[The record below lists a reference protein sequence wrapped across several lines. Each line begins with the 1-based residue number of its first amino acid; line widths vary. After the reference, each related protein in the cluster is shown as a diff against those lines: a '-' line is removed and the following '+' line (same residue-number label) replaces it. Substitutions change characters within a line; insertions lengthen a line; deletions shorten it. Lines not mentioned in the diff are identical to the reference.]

1 MYLILIVYYWFQLN
15 KKATIKVPFY
25 TAGNLSLFY
34 NSNKESDQY
43 FKIVNMDDADFQRKE
58 VAFQVD
64 ADFVDSFDDLL
75 NFVTVKF
82 KKTYSNGQDDVTE
95 QLLFNKR
102 DLDNG
107 VNIKSVMYPRL
118 GLTGKDWQQYQYQIV
133 WSLKGKDV
141 SIRFPANES
150 EWLTSSDPVISLTPP
165 FERVQISVDAERDR
179 FLNGGFASAQ
189 VRFAS
194 IVGGKPTQVKRL
206 VLRANDPEWVSNVS
220 IYKDVDKPLVYETS
234 WYSGAGE
241 KKQELKQLES
251 DYLYVVPP
259 QQEGTIDQ
267 FRKDNPIPPRTNE
280 QSQPEQQQQEGTEQ
294 IQEEGTE
301 QIQEEGTEQI
311 QEEGTEQIQEEGTEQ
326 IQEEGTEQIQEEGTE
341 QIQEEGTEQQEEG
354 TEQQEE
360 GTEQQEEGTEQQE
373 EGTEQQQENTTPP
386 NNN

>member
-1 MYLILIVYYWFQLN
+1 
-15 KKATIKVPFY
+15 
-25 TAGNLSLFY
+25 
-34 NSNKESDQY
+34 
-43 FKIVNMDDADFQRKE
+43 MDDADFQRKE

-107 VNIKSVMYPRL
+107 VNIKSIMYPRL

-141 SIRFPANES
+141 SLRIPANIS

-179 FLNGGFASAQ
+179 FLNGGFSSAQ

-194 IVGGKPTQVKRL
+194 IVGGKPSQVKRL

-234 WYSGAGE
+234 WYSGSGE
-241 KKQELKQLES
+241 IKQDLKLMES

-267 FRKDNPIPPRTNE
+267 FRKDNPIAPRTNE
-280 QSQPEQQQQEGTEQ
+280 QSPPEQIQEEGTEQ
-294 IQEEGTE
+294 QQEVIEQQEEGTE

-354 TEQQEE
+354 TEQQE
-360 GTEQQEEGTEQQE
+360 
-373 EGTEQQQENTTPP
+373 NTIPP